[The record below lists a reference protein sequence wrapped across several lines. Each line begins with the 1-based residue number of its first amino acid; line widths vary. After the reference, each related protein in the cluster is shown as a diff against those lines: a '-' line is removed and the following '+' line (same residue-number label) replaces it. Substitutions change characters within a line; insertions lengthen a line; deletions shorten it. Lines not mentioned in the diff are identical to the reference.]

1 MFLGENLLIPRLVD
15 TLVATLTAVDYDGN
29 RRNLGGDPV
38 VIKLIGP
45 LDDTQQ
51 EVTPNNSEFQH
62 LDNNNSDDKVRIID
76 HKNGQY
82 TIRLRLSICGRYKN

>member
-1 MFLGENLLIPRLVD
+1 LVD
-15 TLVATLTAVDYDGN
+15 TLVATLTAVDLDGN

-38 VIKLIGP
+38 IIKLIGP

-51 EVTPNNSEFQH
+51 EITPNNLGLQH
-62 LDNNNSDDKVRIID
+62 LDNNTSDDRVRIVD

-82 TIRLRLSICGRYKN
+82 SIRLRLSICGRYIN